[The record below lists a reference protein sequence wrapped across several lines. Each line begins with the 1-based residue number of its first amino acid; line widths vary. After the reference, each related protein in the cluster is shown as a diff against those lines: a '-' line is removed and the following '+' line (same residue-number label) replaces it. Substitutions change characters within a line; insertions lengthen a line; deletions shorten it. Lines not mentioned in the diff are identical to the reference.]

1 MELTESYATLYGA
14 FEEAAKNPESLKEIG
29 FEGDWVAPFI
39 EMAVKNIIPDTVEI
53 RGKFTL
59 NVEQAEGI
67 EVIKSAL
74 LAAEDVSDEESE
86 LIVTCH
92 YDGAPS
98 YRIDLKAPDFKTAE
112 DGWTNATKACLEIIH
127 TAGGTAEA
135 ERE

>member
-1 MELTESYATLYGA
+1 
-14 FEEAAKNPESLKEIG
+14 
-29 FEGDWVAPFI
+29 
-39 EMAVKNIIPDTVEI
+39 MAVKNIIPDTVEI

-59 NVEQAEGI
+59 NVDQSEGI
-67 EVIKSAL
+67 EVIRKAL
-74 LAAEDVSDEESE
+74 LAAESVSDEEAE

-112 DGWTNATKACLEIIH
+112 EGWNNATTACLDIINA
-127 TAGGTAEA
+127 AGGSAEA